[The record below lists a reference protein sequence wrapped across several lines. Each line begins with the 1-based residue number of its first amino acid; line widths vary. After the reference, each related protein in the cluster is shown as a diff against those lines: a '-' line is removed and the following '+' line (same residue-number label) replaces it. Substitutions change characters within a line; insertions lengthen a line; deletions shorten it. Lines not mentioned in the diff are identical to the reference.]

1 MEDKRVSIK
10 DVAKKA
16 NVSIATVSR
25 VVNHIEGVKPEMQQK
40 VMAAINELGY
50 SPNTAAR
57 SLVNRKTNAIGIIV
71 NNLHD
76 PFFYD
81 LIRGFETAA
90 QKTSYSVVFCSAI
103 GGDVKSKENYIKY
116 LTNGVVDAVIL
127 YGSYR
132 SDETMIRYIQDNK
145 EIEYV
150 MIENDVQEFK
160 CNKLLIDNFGGAKK
174 AVNYLIKKKHKKI
187 AHICGNPNKKVTIER
202 FNGYIE
208 AMQEAKLE
216 VKDDYIQYSSSDY
229 RSGFEKMNKLL
240 DLEDRPTAVF
250 CSDDALAS
258 YAVRAVINRGLRVS
272 EDVSIMGF
280 DNQSILPDHY
290 IGPKITSVEQP
301 LYQIGMDSIE
311 LVNKRLNNKEIKE
324 PIMKMYETKIIEQE
338 TVCEYKNLKDR

>member
-1 MEDKRVSIK
+1 
-10 DVAKKA
+10 
-16 NVSIATVSR
+16 
-25 VVNHIEGVKPEMQQK
+25 
-40 VMAAINELGY
+40 
-50 SPNTAAR
+50 
-57 SLVNRKTNAIGIIV
+57 
-71 NNLHD
+71 
-76 PFFYD
+76 
-81 LIRGFETAA
+81 
-90 QKTSYSVVFCSAI
+90 
-103 GGDVKSKENYIKY
+103 
-116 LTNGVVDAVIL
+116 
-127 YGSYR
+127 
-132 SDETMIRYIQDNK
+132 MIRYIQDNK

-258 YAVRAVINRGLRVS
+258 YAVRAVINRGLRVP

>member
-1 MEDKRVSIK
+1 M
-10 DVAKKA
+10 
-16 NVSIATVSR
+16 
-25 VVNHIEGVKPEMQQK
+25 
-40 VMAAINELGY
+40 
-50 SPNTAAR
+50 
-57 SLVNRKTNAIGIIV
+57 
-71 NNLHD
+71 
-76 PFFYD
+76 
-81 LIRGFETAA
+81 
-90 QKTSYSVVFCSAI
+90 
-103 GGDVKSKENYIKY
+103 KY

-229 RSGFEKMNKLL
+229 RSGFGKNEQI
-240 DLEDRPTAVF
+240 T
-250 CSDDALAS
+250 
-258 YAVRAVINRGLRVS
+258 GLRGS
-272 EDVSIMGF
+272 T
-280 DNQSILPDHY
+280 NC
-290 IGPKITSVEQP
+290 SVLFQMMH
-301 LYQIGMDSIE
+301 L
-311 LVNKRLNNKEIKE
+311 LVMR
-324 PIMKMYETKIIEQE
+324 
-338 TVCEYKNLKDR
+338 